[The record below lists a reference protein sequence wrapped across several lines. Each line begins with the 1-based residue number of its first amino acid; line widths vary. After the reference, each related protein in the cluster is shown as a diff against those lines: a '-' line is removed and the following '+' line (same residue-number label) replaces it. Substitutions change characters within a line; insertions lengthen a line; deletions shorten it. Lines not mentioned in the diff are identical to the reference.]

1 MKGNK
6 MGLFKALI
14 DVAST
19 PIRCAGE
26 LGKDLLSLTDVKKD
40 EADGMLAV
48 ATLGM
53 SSVAKGVVKSLEKAG
68 KDLDE

>member
-1 MKGNK
+1 

-26 LGKDLLSLTDVKKD
+26 LGKDLSSLTDVKKD
-40 EADGMLAV
+40 EADGMLAIGTFGV
-48 ATLGM
+48 
-53 SSVAKGVVKSLEKAG
+53 SSVLKGVVKSLEKAG

>member
-1 MKGNK
+1 

-26 LGKDLLSLTDVKKD
+26 LGKDLSSLTDVKKD
-40 EADGMLAV
+40 EADGMLAIG
-48 ATLGM
+48 TLGV
-53 SSVAKGVVKSLEKAG
+53 SSVLKGVVKSLEKAG

>member
-1 MKGNK
+1 

-26 LGKDLLSLTDVKKD
+26 LGKDLSSLTDVKKD
-40 EADGMLAV
+40 EADGRLAI
-48 ATLGM
+48 ATRGI
-53 SSVAKGVVKSLEKAG
+53 SSVAKGVVKSLEKAEKG
-68 KDLDE
+68 LDE

>member
-1 MKGNK
+1 

-26 LGKDLLSLTDVKKD
+26 FGKDLSSLTDAKKD
-40 EADGMLAV
+40 EADGMLAI

-68 KDLDE
+68 KDLEE

>member
-1 MKGNK
+1 
-6 MGLFKALI
+6 MGLFKVLI

-26 LGKDLLSLTDVKKD
+26 LGKDLSSLTDVKKD
-40 EADGMLAV
+40 EADGMLAI